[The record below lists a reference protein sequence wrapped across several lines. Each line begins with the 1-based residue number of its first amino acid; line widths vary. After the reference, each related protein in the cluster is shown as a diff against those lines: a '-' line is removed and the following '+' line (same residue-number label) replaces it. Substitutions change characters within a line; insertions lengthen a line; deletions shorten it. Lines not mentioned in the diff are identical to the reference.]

1 MDRVGSGA
9 IVEIVAEFLIATATT
24 IWRTSLGLRS
34 AKGLLFDDILA
45 IIATCLW
52 WVGSAI
58 FAFTGSHYRL
68 SNANL
73 TESQR
78 LDIHHGS
85 LQDTAHD
92 AMMGSIMFFIG
103 WEVTIIFIWTLKL
116 SVLYNFASLM
126 GKVPGMTRPL
136 QCATVFWAASLSGV
150 VLYHHLKC
158 LPVQKNW
165 QIFPDPGNACQPA
178 LATLSQYLL
187 NLSDATMDIV
197 FIIIALDFVRRAGT
211 FVTMKHRLI
220 HSALFSAGFLVVGL
234 EAGILYEVHTGIPGA
249 AGMWRV
255 RRTSLQIIITNL
267 PSLYP
272 SILKASRSIR
282 DHLRAI
288 TQKPKPHQTATD
300 SAQVPQAE
308 GDIEMGA
315 PEGIANAEPSSSCAS
330 STANL
335 LPQNKPA
342 ALFDLVVHVL
352 GYNS

>member
-1 MDRVGSGA
+1 MWCCFLCAPEVDVRGLSRVYKSALCPSAPLLFLSTFHPSSHTPFSPLPLPPLSICPAFPTRATPIMDRVGSGA

-165 QIFPDPGNACQPA
+165 QIFPDPGSKSSDSTRDDETLKLTCPRRMPA
-178 LATLSQYLL
+178 SFGDPEPISLEP
-187 NLSDATMDIV
+187 
-197 FIIIALDFVRRAGT
+197 VRRHHG
-211 FVTMKHRLI
+211 HR
-220 HSALFSAGFLVVGL
+220 
-234 EAGILYEVHTGIPGA
+234 VH
-249 AGMWRV
+249 
-255 RRTSLQIIITNL
+255 
-267 PSLYP
+267 
-272 SILKASRSIR
+272 
-282 DHLRAI
+282 HHRA
-288 TQKPKPHQTATD
+288 
-300 SAQVPQAE
+300 
-308 GDIEMGA
+308 
-315 PEGIANAEPSSSCAS
+315 
-330 STANL
+330 
-335 LPQNKPA
+335 
-342 ALFDLVVHVL
+342 
-352 GYNS
+352 